1 MGNKKDKFEQTVL
14 FTIIINDQI
23 SVILVLRYCSIVY
36 FILFFISIVDIQF

>member
-1 MGNKKDKFEQTVL
+1 MGNKKDMFDQTML

-36 FILFFISIVDIQF
+36 LNLNIYS